1 MSMID
6 FIWIFVF
13 FITSF
18 FYSASGLGG
27 ASAYLAYFSLMKLEH
42 THIPP
47 TALFLSVLSTFTS
60 TINWIKS
67 GYIKKTSILFLIAS
81 VPAAFFGGKMKIS
94 QMTFNILLIITLFL
108 VGFLMLKSESKEKEN
123 ERNKNEDNGKNDPK
137 SGVEKISNY
146 QEKTSNYHYDDDKAK
161 IKKIILAL
169 SLSSAIGFISGVIG
183 IGGGIFLIPI
193 VYWIGIM
200 DYKSASATGA
210 IFIFFNSIFGL
221 LGHITKQSPDIIL
234 ILKFS
239 VPVVLGAFAGSFLGA
254 RKFSAEIIKKIFGF
268 VVIFIAS
275 IKSIE
280 TIISGLTK

>member
-1 MSMID
+1 
-6 FIWIFVF
+6 
-13 FITSF
+13 
-18 FYSASGLGG
+18 
-27 ASAYLAYFSLMKLEH
+27 
-42 THIPP
+42 
-47 TALFLSVLSTFTS
+47 
-60 TINWIKS
+60 
-67 GYIKKTSILFLIAS
+67 
-81 VPAAFFGGKMKIS
+81 
-94 QMTFNILLIITLFL
+94 
-108 VGFLMLKSESKEKEN
+108 MLKSESKGEEN
-123 ERNKNEDNGKNDPK
+123 ERNKNEDNEKSNSK
-137 SGVEKISNY
+137 SGTEKISNY